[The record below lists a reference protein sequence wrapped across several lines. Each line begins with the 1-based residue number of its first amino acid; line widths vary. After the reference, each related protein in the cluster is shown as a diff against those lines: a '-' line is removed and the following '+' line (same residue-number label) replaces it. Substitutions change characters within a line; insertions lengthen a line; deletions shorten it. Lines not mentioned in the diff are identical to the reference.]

1 MAGCDYDCHD
11 RDHDHDHDH
20 CCEYYFT
27 TATTTTPTTTSTTTP
42 TAILHHQHLLPHSH
56 TRKPCPSICLPLPR
70 PVAGDTA
77 CAVLVQA
84 VPHASSSDSSPP
96 APRRNQAQTVCFIFH
111 SSLLRLPCL
120 VYHAS
125 MCQSAPV
132 HSAPARSPE
141 PCSRANSSPSP
152 IQILPTL
159 GLTLSP
165 GCALHAQAKPR
176 QSATRCRQP

>member
-27 TATTTTPTTTSTTTP
+27 TATTTTPTTSTTTP

-84 VPHASSSDSSPP
+84 VPHASSSDSNPP
-96 APRRNQAQTVCFIFH
+96 APRRNQAQTVCFIF
-111 SSLLRLPCL
+111 SFVAFASAVPRLPCL
-120 VYHAS
+120 NV
-125 MCQSAPV
+125 
-132 HSAPARSPE
+132 
-141 PCSRANSSPSP
+141 SR
-152 IQILPTL
+152 
-159 GLTLSP
+159 
-165 GCALHAQAKPR
+165 CPR
-176 QSATRCRQP
+176 A